1 MKAKLAS
8 GTPLTAGLEADILY
22 PILNVDELITGVL
35 TNSAF
40 QTYLN
45 SKEMKLAK
53 KSLWTKVLELMSGM
67 LRLLGVREN
76 SKLEDSLGAIFALT
90 NDIRIII

>member
-1 MKAKLAS
+1 
-8 GTPLTAGLEADILY
+8 
-22 PILNVDELITGVL
+22 
-35 TNSAF
+35 
-40 QTYLN
+40 
-45 SKEMKLAK
+45 MKLAK